1 MGTEITRYYLA
12 IICIGILMVFGIMIG
27 YTGIIKMYYDR
38 NIQQF
43 YKRLFYIATGCYILN
58 GGILLTVYAF
68 LIKSLLSYR
77 WALVVGIFQ
86 ILLYCVVLSVLL
98 ITLVGRIHFSFI
110 NSTFSFKKQTYNLI
124 LLCTATVQLFAFIG
138 WIILEIAVYKSN
150 NLLFIIGMLYN
161 GCNLLLYLILSAY
174 VTIIFAIKMAQI
186 ITHQTIKP
194 IANNIHQK
202 NNTITLNSKQDIELQ
217 LPPQQSPEST
227 FTSRMSSLSIMQN
240 TKMSDEYLEIMS
252 KYLSLTAIQFTSSLI
267 SNTITLILYIGLN
280 MPITYGVILMKFDM
294 TINLI
299 CLYLQYP
306 FMEDIYSK
314 LCKPSAKLCKICITL
329 CVKD

>member
-1 MGTEITRYYLA
+1 METEIRRYYFV
-12 IICIGILMVFGIMIG
+12 IIYIGILMVFGIMIG

-58 GGILLTVYAF
+58 GVILLTVYAF
-68 LIKSLLSYR
+68 LIKSLLSYI
-77 WALVVGIFQ
+77 WALVVGIFE
-86 ILLYCVVLSVLL
+86 ILLYCIVLSVLL

-124 LLCTATVQLFAFIG
+124 LFCTATVQLFAFIG
-138 WIILEIAVYKSN
+138 WIIFEIAVYKSN
-150 NLLFIIGMLYN
+150 NLLFIIGILYN

-186 ITHQTIKP
+186 ITHKTIKP
-194 IANNIHQK
+194 
-202 NNTITLNSKQDIELQ
+202 IELQ
-217 LPPQQSPEST
+217 LPPPQQSAQEST
-227 FTSRMSSLSIMQN
+227 FTSRISSLSVMQN